1 MKRLLNVLINCD
13 MSSSGENRARYIQLL
28 QHGLYTPWTLP
39 VGSSEQALQGLVDSL
54 LVNVDGNIL
63 VITNSSFTKQ
73 LLEHCVFLRILFLLL
88 CFLCIVHLFQESA
101 AAHRQ
106 GSVSSPISIAT
117 PLSLDTAYSSIL
129 QDTPCSFG
137 ITPRSQGTP
146 RTPCFLATPLSQD
159 SCYSS
164 LQATPVL
171 QGEGFT
177 HSVHK
182 PLRRELSRR
191 TLARCQRG
199 STEFADVSLFLK
211 QTQPPHPLST
221 QLQSSSQQLALWG
234 PPLNNTEPSFNLTS
248 PCQESVLTATPNSK
262 HLTCNTFSILSIQFT
277 ADRPAAASSSLNQ
290 ARITELSPPAVNC
303 SSSSPQPQVE
313 SLDSRIESLLINSHN
328 TDTSYFDRETPQ
340 ADAPSPDSP
349 ASPTLANT
357 SPFSDDSLVCIPVS
371 CPSFTNV
378 HQQSCSDAADVDPVC
393 LPENEEDE
401 TTRAVSFL
409 TRNSL
414 SPAASDFTHLE
425 SGADV
430 INEKNTERFQPLS
443 SPKVISLD
451 FYARHDDS

>member
-1 MKRLLNVLINCD
+1 MFFKDIVFFSYVSFALFT
-13 MSSSGENRARYIQLL
+13 L
-28 QHGLYTPWTLP
+28 Q
-39 VGSSEQALQGLVDSL
+39 E
-54 LVNVDGNIL
+54 
-63 VITNSSFTKQ
+63 
-73 LLEHCVFLRILFLLL
+73 
-88 CFLCIVHLFQESA
+88 IV

-106 GSVSSPISIAT
+106 GTISSPISIAT

-177 HSVHK
+177 YSIHK
-182 PLRRELSRR
+182 PLRREHSRR

-211 QTQPPHPLST
+211 QTQPPHPIST
-221 QLQSSSQQLALWG
+221 QLQSCSQQLALWG
-234 PPLNNTEPSFNLTS
+234 HNAQSPLLNNTEASFNPTS
-248 PCQESVLTATPNSK
+248 PSQEAVLTATPNSK
-262 HLTCNTFSILSIQFT
+262 RLACNTFSILSIKFT
-277 ADRPAAASSSLNQ
+277 ADRPAAASSSRNQ

-303 SSSSPQPQVE
+303 SFSSPQPQVE

-328 TDTSYFDRETPQ
+328 ADTSYFGRETPQ

-357 SPFSDDSLVCIPVS
+357 SPFSDDSHVCAPVS
-371 CPSFTNV
+371 CPSFTNI
-378 HQQSCSDAADVDPVC
+378 HQQSCSDAVDVDPMC
-393 LPENEEDE
+393 LTENEEDE

-425 SGADV
+425 SGTDV
-430 INEKNTERFQPLS
+430 INETNTERFQPLS